1 MVILYFIILI
11 IYSSL
16 SLFYFEQRKLI
27 NSLGTFLLC
36 IVSSII
42 VSNLTTGLEL
52 VWRRL
57 NIFALDNSLS
67 EMGKFSLL
75 VISLFF
81 LFLYVSEKK
90 QDQIQNYPTSLI
102 GNFILLFTCGAVLFD
117 SLLSFYFFYESVWL
131 LLMYLLGLLFYQ
143 EKSSFYRILI
153 NIMFGS
159 TLVNI
164 FCILSLSSLITTKL
178 SFFNL
183 NAQTLM
189 ELSNIKSTEL
199 NIDFLFYILIGV
211 LILKTLFP
219 VFYTAQL
226 ESNQKKLQSYIFN
239 IHVAVNTVL
248 AVYVLTVFFKDRLNM
263 IFLDFAWG
271 YVALPLILIFLGSFF
286 IIRLKSNDNFFKS
299 ILFGYNI
306 IFISSIMLI
315 APISSKMVCLF
326 TSHFLILFGITNI
339 INEILKD
346 RFGNQALWMPLNLK
360 KNMPKFFFLLMTWM
374 VVVCGF
380 PWSSGNLVKMFYL
393 SKLASQSLFAIYLW
407 SIFVFMLLLLFI
419 PFILNVKKIGKN
431 KEEMEKVSDVN
442 IFEFGMLFLLI
453 GAELL
458 LGVGGQ
464 NF

>member
-1 MVILYFIILI
+1 MVILYFTILI

-16 SLFYFEQRKLI
+16 SLFYYEQRKLI

-36 IVSSII
+36 IVSSVL
-42 VSNLTTGLEL
+42 VSNLITGLNL
-52 VWRRL
+52 VWWNV
-57 NIFALDNSLS
+57 NIFAPDNSLS

-75 VISLFF
+75 AISLFF
-81 LFLYVSEKK
+81 LFLNANEKR
-90 QDQIQNYPTSLI
+90 QDQMQAYPTSLM

-117 SLLSFYFFYESVWL
+117 SLLSFYFFYELVWL

-143 EKSSFYRILI
+143 EKSSFYRIFI

-164 FCILSLSSLITTKL
+164 FCILSLSSLMTTKL

-199 NIDFLFYILIGV
+199 NTDFLFYILIGI
-211 LILKTLFP
+211 LILKTIFP

-239 IHVAVNTVL
+239 IQVAVNTVL
-248 AVYVLTVFFKDRLNM
+248 AVYVLTVFFKDRLKI
-263 IFLDFAWG
+263 IFSNLAWG
-271 YVALPLILIFLGSFF
+271 HVALPLTLIFLGSFY
-286 IIRLKSNDNFFKS
+286 IIRLKTNDNFFKS

-326 TSHFLILFGITNI
+326 TSHFLILFGVTNV

-346 RFGNQALWMPLNLK
+346 RFGSQTLWMPLSLK

-393 SKLASQSLFAIYLW
+393 SKLANQPLFAIYLW
-407 SIFVFMLLLLFI
+407 SIFVFMLPNSRFFIKYFTHYILPFKLPTCANIDFLF
-419 PFILNVKKIGKN
+419 PYKFILAKAPTI
-431 KEEMEKVSDVN
+431 
-442 IFEFGMLFLLI
+442 
-453 GAELL
+453 
-458 LGVGGQ
+458 
-464 NF
+464 